1 MKPTP
6 PNYLPLAKTILDF
19 GHVFRLTR
27 DAQGRRESDTT
38 HSLMLALVAYDL
50 AKKEN
55 AARDPH
61 CNIGEPLDLEKVLV
75 FALVHDLPEVYAGD
89 TPTLREL
96 DAAGQ
101 LGKDAREELARKQLR
116 AELPD
121 LPWLL
126 DAMEEY
132 ELQQCRE
139 ARLVKAADK
148 LLPKLTHMCNDGLVL
163 KEQGVS
169 LEEVAARIER
179 QRHQQRVRDLPV
191 TAAALRDA
199 GISMIAHLRG
209 CGFGGAS

>member
-50 AKKEN
+50 ARKEN
-55 AARDPH
+55 EALLY
-61 CNIGEPLDLEKVLV
+61 CTTGEPLNLEKVLV
-75 FALVHDLPEVYAGD
+75 FSLVHDLPEVYAGD

-96 DAAGQ
+96 DAASQ

>member
-1 MKPTP
+1 M
-6 PNYLPLAKTILDF
+6 NYLPLAKVILDF
-19 GHVFRLTR
+19 GHVLRITR
-27 DAQGRRESDTT
+27 DSQGRRESDTT

-50 AKKEN
+50 AVREN
-55 AARDPH
+55 EVRTMTTVLH
-61 CNIGEPLDLEKVLV
+61 PLDLEKVLI
-75 FALVHDLPEVYAGD
+75 FALVHDLPEVRAGD

-101 LGKDAREELARKQLR
+101 LGKDQREEEARKWLR

-148 LLPKLTHMCNDGLVL
+148 LLPKLTHLCNDGLVL

-179 QRHQQRVRDLPV
+179 QRHQQRVHDLPV
-191 TAAALRDA
+191 VAAALRDA
-199 GISMIAHLRG
+199 GATMIAHLRG
-209 CGFGGAS
+209 CGFGGTP